1 MKEKD
6 IQILKYRTL
15 QGQYLQANNKIV
27 SLEKALDAANGES
40 HELRELRKAD
50 LCHISYLESEISA
63 KDKTIREKDEEIA
76 KLKAELAEA
85 GKQNE
90 QMKREKEEI
99 AKETA
104 EIKECLSLSKEAS
117 VDLKNIVSLL
127 QLRMFSKNNDR
138 TRFLN
143 GEFDFDEHRV
153 EELGFKGM
161 MGELSTLVKS
171 LSKEAAFNGDA
182 EEEEKPKLPKD
193 KKKSG
198 KGRCPGCKRNVFPIE
213 ILKRYGIDASNL
225 PKGSKIIHRKNERGE
240 DVWVVRLYSMKHAS
254 AYAEEYEIARFNVPG
269 SDPQN
274 SKRPDTILKGNPL
287 MPSFARFYLDMKIHY
302 NLSENHI
309 LDMLHGME
317 AMFPQ
322 SSLNKWMH
330 QIMSCLRK
338 RLLDLMLEALK
349 ESKYTHND
357 ETRILVR
364 NLADENAPS
373 KYKVEYIHA
382 ALSTEK
388 KLVVMLYGEGSRSHD
403 IQENKVFKDSS
414 IRVFTADR
422 AKLYETIVDDI
433 EKQYGIKVTRTA
445 CWFHAR
451 HYFCDAFVSDQRV
464 KPVIEL
470 MNYLFY
476 IERYAKSKNYTFE
489 QRLALRLRYSRKV
502 VATIMK
508 TLERMKSDKKANYGR
523 LVMRA
528 INYVLDDRK
537 AFQVF
542 LANGM
547 VEIHNIAIERCF
559 RHIANGRRNWL
570 HAGSHEAAENLA
582 FMYSLYESCKMNELD
597 FGRYIEDIL
606 SRMKDGDKDY
616 LSMLP
621 CYYKAPEIQVE
632 ERA

>member
-1 MKEKD
+1 
-6 IQILKYRTL
+6 
-15 QGQYLQANNKIV
+15 
-27 SLEKALDAANGES
+27 
-40 HELRELRKAD
+40 
-50 LCHISYLESEISA
+50 
-63 KDKTIREKDEEIA
+63 
-76 KLKAELAEA
+76 
-85 GKQNE
+85 
-90 QMKREKEEI
+90 
-99 AKETA
+99 
-104 EIKECLSLSKEAS
+104 
-117 VDLKNIVSLL
+117 
-127 QLRMFSKNNDR
+127 
-138 TRFLN
+138 
-143 GEFDFDEHRV
+143 
-153 EELGFKGM
+153 
-161 MGELSTLVKS
+161 
-171 LSKEAAFNGDA
+171 
-182 EEEEKPKLPKD
+182 
-193 KKKSG
+193 
-198 KGRCPGCKRNVFPIE
+198 
-213 ILKRYGIDASNL
+213 
-225 PKGSKIIHRKNERGE
+225 
-240 DVWVVRLYSMKHAS
+240 
-254 AYAEEYEIARFNVPG
+254 
-269 SDPQN
+269 
-274 SKRPDTILKGNPL
+274 
-287 MPSFARFYLDMKIHY
+287 
-302 NLSENHI
+302 
-309 LDMLHGME
+309 MLHGME

-470 MNYLFY
+470 MNNLFY

-606 SRMKDGDKDY
+606 TRMKDGDKDY

-621 CYYKAPEIQVE
+621 CYYKAPKIQVE
-632 ERA
+632 ECA